1 MLLWVTDDAAAADDD
16 AERAEGAKKKRNLN
30 DGHSDVSLPADDEM
44 EEPAAVSLR
53 TTIRR
58 VTSMHDSSGD
68 ELYRTLQD
76 NLPVVPTP
84 AMHRATDG
92 RTLSPFFLLSLSKVF
107 GSTSTQHDR
116 LEGKV

>member
-1 MLLWVTDDAAAADDD
+1 MLLWVTDDDAAADDD

-76 NLPVVPTP
+76 NLPVIPTP
-84 AMHRATDG
+84 CIARRTDA
-92 RTLSPFFLLSLSKVF
+92 PFLLSLFSLSQKF
-107 GSTSTQHDR
+107 LGPPAT
-116 LEGKV
+116 